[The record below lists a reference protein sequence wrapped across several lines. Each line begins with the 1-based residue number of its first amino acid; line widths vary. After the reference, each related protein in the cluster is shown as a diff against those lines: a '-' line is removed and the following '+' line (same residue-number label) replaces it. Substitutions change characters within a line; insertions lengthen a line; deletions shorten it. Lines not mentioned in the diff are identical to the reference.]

1 MTTLAALVGLA
12 MAGIGVA
19 LVIAPDWLLSLG
31 NWRSRAMMWTGIAS
45 RILVG
50 VIFVRAA
57 PDTGAPLVFQVLG
70 GIFVAA
76 GVVILFLPLAAWQ
89 ALIDSGLDQTP
100 AFYRSA
106 GVFTTLFGLGL
117 VYLV

>member
-1 MTTLAALVGLA
+1 MTTLAAIVGLGI
-12 MAGIGVA
+12 AGMGVA

-31 NWRSRAMMWTGIAS
+31 NWRSRAMMWSAIAS
-45 RILVG
+45 RILLG

-89 ALIDSGLDQTP
+89 ALIDSLLDQTP
-100 AFYRSA
+100 AFYRSL
-106 GVFTTLFGLGL
+106 GVFTTLFGLTL

>member
-1 MTTLAALVGLA
+1 MTTLAAIVGLGI
-12 MAGIGVA
+12 AGMGVA

-31 NWRSRAMMWTGIAS
+31 NWRSRAMMWSAIAS
-45 RILVG
+45 SILLG

-89 ALIDSGLDQTP
+89 ALIDSVLDQTP
-100 AFYRSA
+100 AFYR
-106 GVFTTLFGLGL
+106 GLGMFTTLFGLTL

>member
-1 MTTLAALVGLA
+1 MTTLAAIVGLGI
-12 MAGIGVA
+12 AGMGVA

-31 NWRSRAMMWTGIAS
+31 NWRSRAMMWSAIAS
-45 RILVG
+45 RILLG

-57 PDTGAPLVFQVLG
+57 PDTGAPLVFQILG

-89 ALIDSGLDQTP
+89 ALIDSVLDQTP
-100 AFYRSA
+100 AFYRSL
-106 GVFTTLFGLGL
+106 GVFTTLFGLTL

>member
-1 MTTLAALVGLA
+1 MTTLAALVGLG

-31 NWRSRAMMWTGIAS
+31 NWRSRGMRWMAVAS
-45 RILVG
+45 RILLG

-57 PDTGAPLVFQVLG
+57 PDTSAPLVFQVLG

-76 GVVILFLPLAAWQ
+76 GVAILFLPLAAWQ
-89 ALIDSGLDQTP
+89 SLVDSVLDQTP
-100 AFYRSA
+100 AFYRSL
-106 GVFTTLFGLGL
+106 GVFTTLFGLTL

>member
-1 MTTLAALVGLA
+1 MTTLAALVGLG

-31 NWRSRAMMWTGIAS
+31 NWRSRGMRWMAVAS
-45 RILVG
+45 RILLG

-57 PDTGAPLVFQVLG
+57 PDTSAPLVFQVLG

-76 GVVILFLPLAAWQ
+76 GVAILFLPLAAWQ
-89 ALIDSGLDQTP
+89 SLVDSVLDQTP
-100 AFYRSA
+100 AFYRNV
-106 GVFTTLFGLGL
+106 GVFATLFGLGL